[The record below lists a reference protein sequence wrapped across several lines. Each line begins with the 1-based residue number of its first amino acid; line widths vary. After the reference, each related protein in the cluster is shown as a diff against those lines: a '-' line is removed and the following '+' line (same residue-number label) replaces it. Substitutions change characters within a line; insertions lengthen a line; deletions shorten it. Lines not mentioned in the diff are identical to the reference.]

1 VKSHLFVLLA
11 GFFVLVDHE
20 RAYFVR
26 CQGFERNDCGHQE
39 RVPGVV
45 IGCDQIIA
53 NLNAYSLFGSDETLM
68 EMIARR
74 ELT

>member
-1 VKSHLFVLLA
+1 LSVAK
-11 GFFVLVDHE
+11 
-20 RAYFVR
+20 
-26 CQGFERNDCGHQE
+26 GFERNDCGHQE

-45 IGCDQIIA
+45 IDCDQIIA